1 MKYLHKMKGPRKI
14 TTNSSNYI
22 LGKSHLDLYE
32 PIANTDRSTNLFIKD
47 FRVVAGCF
55 PIDLKKKKI
64 LMIKHKKGGNFIIPK
79 GGIEFDELRYK
90 KMACK
95 TPQNFEDIPGVTYC
109 FREGALRETWEEA
122 GVKGK
127 VTKDLGFFYYTDS
140 SNTNENYQA
149 WVNRKPKKFTKSIEY
164 YYQME
169 VDEVCTSWPEEDK
182 RIQKWVDLDQAVWN
196 LVSNGRF
203 LAFKALLNTDLV
215 KDKDELYAKYFK
227 SDLNEEKY
235 KVYFRN
241 RPYKKFS
248 EEICE
253 ASVSVVDIILN
264 KSGDKI
270 MVNNDGSIDHES
282 VEMMDEPFIWRSSTF
297 FKWLKE
303 NKNDSVKFKS
313 LKEPVGYVRKNKDSK
328 SDGLEFMDLG
338 TYEYAVNCCVYEVD
352 DSLEMKGRKW
362 VSVSEWKKKTT
373 GVGNIVKRFLEHDED
388 ELIAQLENMEI

>member
-1 MKYLHKMKGPRKI
+1 
-14 TTNSSNYI
+14 
-22 LGKSHLDLYE
+22 
-32 PIANTDRSTNLFIKD
+32 
-47 FRVVAGCF
+47 
-55 PIDLKKKKI
+55 
-64 LMIKHKKGGNFIIPK
+64 MIKHKKGGNFIIPK